1 MAGLVTIW
9 ILIMITTTSM
19 RYATNN
25 EQWEWVQMLV
35 MVGGVAVLGV
45 AGLIVS

>member
-1 MAGLVTIW
+1 
-9 ILIMITTTSM
+9 M

>member
-1 MAGLVTIW
+1 MAGLVIIW
-9 ILIMITTTSM
+9 ILVMIATTGM

-35 MVGGVAVLGV
+35 MVGGVVLVGV
-45 AGLIVS
+45 TGLLVS